1 MKIQDRLNGRT
12 ILIWGYGRE
21 GKSTENF
28 IKTHCQVKSL
38 EIFEGAEEDID
49 AEKYDYIIKSPG
61 IAPKKPNPKY
71 ISQTKLFMEE
81 FRDRVVGITG
91 TKGKSTTS
99 SLLYHVLRECY
110 GGSSFL
116 VGNIGFP
123 CLDHY
128 DDITEDTIVVYELSC
143 HQLSDLE
150 FSPHVA
156 VFLNLYEDHLDRY
169 ITKENYFNAKKNITI
184 HQNESDFL
192 FYGND
197 VPPIDTPA
205 QKHLIRFD
213 EAMDLDMKLRGD
225 HNRFNATFVYKIAT
239 EVFGLDNDKVKAAI
253 ESFEGLRHRL
263 EFVGNIGGVDYFNDS
278 ISTIPQAT
286 IQAIGSIKNAHTILI
301 GGMERDIDYTCL
313 IDYIQAHQELTY
325 IFMYK
330 SGRRIFDSVGN
341 LPCCFYEEDLEKAV
355 ELAKAMTPEGCACVL
370 SPAAA
375 SYGYFKNFE
384 ERGDCYCALVRR
396 EAGNNM
402 NASSEKSSTSLVFTG
417 DIGFDRYMEG
427 RWKDPGLLS
436 EDLRNLLKSADHVIT
451 NVEGPIMEGSKNTE
465 NEGAKQ
471 LLHFMDPEVGD
482 FLKGIGSDIWNICN
496 NHIMDAGSEG
506 IFSTLEEAKKHG
518 VKTIGAGENID
529 AARVPVILPE
539 AGGIG
544 MFGVGYQRACR
555 VAGEDKPGC
564 FSWSDLDT
572 IQRVIND
579 IKSRCRWC
587 IVVAHAGEEFTPLP
601 SPYTRERYL
610 KYLEMG
616 ADIVVAHHPHV
627 PMNYETVGDKVIFY
641 SLGNFIF
648 DTDYQRSQ
656 FNTEKG
662 LVVKLNFTESAF
674 DFESYGI
681 DIIRGDERIEIGDLP
696 VIYQDVQE
704 EEYKLLAPLSA
715 KMLVAATKRQMTY
728 LNPARFKDATEEE
741 WAEHF
746 AEPLR
751 TGRVPGET
759 LDFAII
765 CPLAER
771 EKEQDWKK
779 SKHQDIVDYIQ
790 KQM

>member
-1 MKIQDRLNGRT
+1 MKIKDILQDRD

-38 EIFEGAEEDID
+38 EIFEGKEEDID
-49 AEKYDYIIKSPG
+49 CDKYDYILKSPG

-71 ISQTKLFMEE
+71 ISQTKLFMQE
-81 FRDRVVGITG
+81 FRGQTVGITG

-110 GGSSFL
+110 GGSAFL

-128 DDITEDTIVVYELSC
+128 DEINEDSIIVYELSC

-184 HQNESDFL
+184 HQEEGDHF
-192 FYGND
+192 FFGND
-197 VPPIDTPA
+197 VPEIDTRA

-213 EAMDLDMKLRGD
+213 EAMDLNMKLRGD
-225 HNRFNATFVYKIAT
+225 HNRFNATFVYQIAT
-239 EVFGLDNDKVKAAI
+239 GVFGLDSDKVKAAI

-263 EFVGNIGGVDYFNDS
+263 EFVGNIDGVDYYNDS

-286 IQAIGSIKNAHTILI
+286 IQAIGSIKNTHTILI
-301 GGMERDIDYTCL
+301 GGMERDIDYTSL
-313 IDYIQAHQELTY
+313 IDYIREHQELTY
-325 IFMYK
+325 ICMYK
-330 SGRRIFDSVGN
+330 SGRRIFDSVGD
-341 LPCCFYEEDLEKAV
+341 LPCCFYVEDLAGAV
-355 ELAKAMTPEGCACVL
+355 ALAKEKTPEGSACVL

-384 ERGDCYCALVRR
+384 ERGDAFCALVRG
-396 EAGNNM
+396 EEN
-402 NASSEKSSTSLVFTG
+402 EKKTTSLVFTG

-427 RWKDPGLLS
+427 RWKDPALLS
-436 EDLRNLLKSADHVIT
+436 DELRALLKGADHVIT
-451 NVEGPIMEGSKNTE
+451 NVEGPIMSGSKNTE

-471 LLHFMDPEVGD
+471 LLHFMDLEVGD
-482 FLKGIGSDIWNICN
+482 FLKDIGSDIWNICN
-496 NHIMDAGSEG
+496 NHIMDAGPEG

-518 VKTIGAGENID
+518 VQTIGAGANID

-564 FSWSDLDT
+564 FSWSDLDA

-616 ADIVVAHHPHV
+616 ADIVISHHPHV

-681 DIIRGDERIEIGDLP
+681 DIVRGDERIEIGELP

-771 EKEQDWKK
+771 EKDQDWKK